1 MEIYKEI
8 PKLKSPTCVAIGKF
22 DGVHLGHLSLLEELV
37 LIAETQEKE
46 SVVFTF
52 DPFPEEYFAGTE
64 LPRINTKGEVISQM
78 DEIGIDRLVRV
89 PFDRNLAQTDPE
101 DFVKNILKDALKA
114 RVIVCGSDVTFGK
127 DKKGDCKL
135 LLELGKKYGIHVE
148 IIDKVEYDKKEIS
161 SSRIIFDLAAG
172 NIEEANEMLG
182 YDYYLYGPVVKGEA
196 LGRQFNLPTA
206 NINPPKGKIVPKNGV
221 YCTIVET
228 EDGDEY
234 RAVTNV
240 GIRPTVSDEGTVNIE
255 SHLLTDEDIDL
266 YQKRINVY
274 FLHFI
279 REEMKFDTKKDLF
292 RQIETDVK
300 TAKDFFEN

>member
-1 MEIYKEI
+1 MEY
-8 PKLKSPTCVAIGKF
+8 
-22 DGVHLGHLSLLEELV
+22 
-37 LIAETQEKE
+37 
-46 SVVFTF
+46 
-52 DPFPEEYFAGTE
+52 
-64 LPRINTKGEVISQM
+64 N
-78 DEIGIDRLVRV
+78 
-89 PFDRNLAQTDPE
+89 
-101 DFVKNILKDALKA
+101 
-114 RVIVCGSDVTFGK
+114 
-127 DKKGDCKL
+127 
-135 LLELGKKYGIHVE
+135 
-148 IIDKVEYDKKEIS
+148 KKEIS
-161 SSRIIFDLAAG
+161 SSRIIFDLAEG

-300 TAKDFFEN
+300 TAKDFFAV